1 MDIAS
6 TYILLFLVVMLMM
19 VTVLIHLHFLQ
30 EEFLDQNTMKI
41 VRNLETV
48 LSWNPFPQQFP
59 QREAVLQGVNWLF
72 TLIR

>member
-48 LSWNPFPQQFP
+48 LS
-59 QREAVLQGVNWLF
+59 
-72 TLIR
+72 